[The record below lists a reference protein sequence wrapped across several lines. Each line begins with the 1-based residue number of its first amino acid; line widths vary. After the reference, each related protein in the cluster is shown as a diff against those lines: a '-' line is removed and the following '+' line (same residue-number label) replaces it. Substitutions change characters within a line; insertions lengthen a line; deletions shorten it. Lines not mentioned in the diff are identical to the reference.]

1 MLKPNTGSF
10 IGCTDPEN
18 MGLNAKKMYVTCFVF
33 KLYQID
39 LFLIMAT
46 SSHIGFIGEGNFKT
60 LY

>member
-1 MLKPNTGSF
+1 MLKPHTGSF

-18 MGLNAKKMYVTCFVF
+18 MGLNAQKMYVTCFVF